1 MEKEDGEERDLGSR
15 PEAEAPS
22 IGFEIFHIDGGTGLT
37 LPSPGRAQDD
47 FTGRL
52 ELFPNA
58 NLDTPTSHHSPVV
71 PESTFTFD
79 SSGSLL
85 VSIADGKSHRF
96 LVKRLVYTSRDHDT
110 WTTT

>member
-1 MEKEDGEERDLGSR
+1 MFGDPFQLLCMEEENAEEKDLESR
-15 PEAEAPS
+15 PAEAEAPS
-22 IGFEIFHIDGGTGLT
+22 IGFEVFHIDDGGTGMT

-58 NLDTPTSHHSPVV
+58 NLDTPTSHHSPVM

-79 SSGSLL
+79 SSGLLL
-85 VSIADGKSHRF
+85 VSIADGKSHPSF
-96 LVKRLVYTSRDHDT
+96 LS
-110 WTTT
+110 